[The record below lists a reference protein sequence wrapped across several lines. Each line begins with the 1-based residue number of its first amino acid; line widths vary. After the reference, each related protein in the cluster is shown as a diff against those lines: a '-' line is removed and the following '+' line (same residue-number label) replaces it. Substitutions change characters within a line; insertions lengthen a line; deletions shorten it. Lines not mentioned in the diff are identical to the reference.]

1 MGATRPGLDGR
12 GRLALYASGL
22 STLGYGLL
30 LILTLTLPLYY
41 VTGVLEGL
49 VAFSYYRVTYYGTLI
64 SVDELDRS
72 SYMAI
77 PLIISAVY
85 MAVSGV
91 NLLTTLMEKEEY
103 YTPLRLCFTGGLV
116 AVVASSV
123 FMGVYTYYFEKAV
136 SSLEVN
142 LNQATSAGIL
152 ILGGSKL
159 NPLPYTWLLLN
170 PMLQLATGL
179 IVLLSSAVALYL
191 HHTPQQAEAA

>member
-1 MGATRPGLDGR
+1 MGATRPGLKGR

-22 STLGYGLL
+22 STLAYGLL

-41 VTGVLEGL
+41 VTGVLEGI
-49 VAFSYYRVTYYGTLI
+49 VAFSYYRVTYYGSLI
-64 SVDELDRS
+64 AVDELDRS
-72 SYMAI
+72 SYIAI
-77 PLIISAVY
+77 ALIISAIY
-85 MAVSGV
+85 MAVSSV
-91 NLLTTLMEKEEY
+91 NLLTALIEREDY

-116 AVVASSV
+116 ALVSSSV
-123 FMGVYTYYFEKAV
+123 FMGVYTYYFERAV

-152 ILGGSKL
+152 IIGGSKF

-179 IVLLSSAVALYL
+179 IALLSSAVALYL
-191 HHTPQQAEAA
+191 HHTRQHAEAA

>member
-1 MGATRPGLDGR
+1 MVATRPGLEGR
-12 GRLALYASGL
+12 GRLALYASSL
-22 STLGYGLL
+22 STLVYGLL

-41 VTGVLEGL
+41 VTGVLEGI
-49 VAFSYYRVTYYGTLI
+49 VAFSYYRITYYGSLI
-64 SVDELDRS
+64 AVDELDRS

-77 PLIISAVY
+77 PLIISAIY
-85 MAVSGV
+85 MAVSSV
-91 NLLTTLMEKEEY
+91 NLLTALIEREDY

-123 FMGVYTYYFEKAV
+123 FMGVYSYYFERAV

-159 NPLPYTWLLLN
+159 NPLPYTMLLLN
-170 PMLQLATGL
+170 PMVHLATGL
-179 IVLLSSAVALYL
+179 IPLLSTTVALYL
-191 HHTPQQAEAA
+191 HHTRQHAEAT